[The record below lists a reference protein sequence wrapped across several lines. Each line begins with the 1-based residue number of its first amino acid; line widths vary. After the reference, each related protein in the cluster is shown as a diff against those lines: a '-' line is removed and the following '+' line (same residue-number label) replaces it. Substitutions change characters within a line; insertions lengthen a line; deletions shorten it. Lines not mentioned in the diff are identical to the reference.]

1 VKVMNRVT
9 LKHLFKNKKRT
20 LVTLIG
26 TIVSVAMIM
35 AVATLGFSFMD
46 FMQQAAIADGGSW
59 HVRYRNLTAEQVAAV
74 GNDSETVDMT
84 LQHYLGYTKLEGG
97 QNKNKPYLLLQATDK
112 KGFSLLP
119 FHLTSGRMPE
129 NGNEVVIS
137 EHIATNGGVEY
148 KIGDVLR
155 LEVGQRYRNE
165 DLVGGK
171 PLTGAK
177 PLYNDVS
184 YGATDGNETILTDGT
199 VQEFTVVGIMGRPGT
214 ENYSGPG
221 YTVLTYENQKDISAR
236 GDVDAYVTV
245 KHLTSDIYDYAN
257 DLAERNGIEHI
268 ALNNDLLRYSG
279 VFEND
284 TMRSTLYSFMVIII
298 LIIMVGSVALI
309 YNAFA
314 ISVSERARN
323 LGMLSSIGATKR
335 QKRNSVFFEGFLI
348 GLISI
353 PLGILF
359 GYLGIRVTM
368 AFIAPLLEST
378 FYVPAVPIEFRAVI
392 TPVTVIV
399 STVLSAVTILI
410 SVYIPAKRASRVTPI
425 DAIRQT
431 QDVKL
436 RSKDVKTSKVTRKL
450 FGFEAEIGLKNLK
463 RNRKRYR
470 VTVFSLM
477 ISVVLFLGVSTFTT
491 YLNKSFET
499 TDMGINFDV
508 AVSASGMDSETTN
521 QLFDGIR
528 QLDGVKESTSI
539 NKMYLNTY
547 FPENQLT
554 STAAQGLSDYWSG
567 RQEAEGEQTESI
579 YCEIN
584 LIAIDDASFA
594 EYAKQIGADESQ
606 LDGSAGLRAIAVNQ
620 AGFYDAEHQ
629 KFSIVKLLKNPEGE
643 QVVLQSV
650 EYDEEKE
657 ESVPFDLAAVTVVKE
672 TDVTP
677 QGVMVNYQS
686 NSLNLIVSNAVL
698 EEVAAMSNP
707 NMVSHFLYL
716 NSGDSEALTK
726 KINTFYNTNYSQ
738 TSGSFNVIDAY
749 QARNESQKLVTLLM
763 VLTGGFIA
771 LITLICIA
779 NIFNTISTS
788 IGLRKREFA
797 MLKSVGMTPGG
808 FNKMLRFESLFYGIK
823 ALLWGLPV
831 SFLLMALMYWTLSN
845 NFGFGFL
852 IPWQSVVIAILAVF
866 IVVGLTMMYSSSKVK
881 KENIIDALKDEN
893 L

>member
-1 VKVMNRVT
+1 MKVMNRVT
-9 LKHLFKNKKRT
+9 LKHLLKNKKRT

-46 FMQQAAIADGGSW
+46 FMQQSAIADSGSW
-59 HVRYRNLTAEQVAAV
+59 HVRYRNLTGEQVAAIQ
-74 GNDSETVDMT
+74 NDSETAELS
-84 LQHYLGYTKLEGG
+84 LQHYLGYAKLEGG
-97 QNKNKPYLLLQATDK
+97 QNKSKPYLLLQATDK
-112 KGFSLLP
+112 AGFSLLP
-119 FHLTSGRMPE
+119 YHLASGRMPE

-137 EHIATNGGVEY
+137 EHIATNGGVSY
-148 KIGDVLR
+148 QIGDVLR

-165 DLVGGK
+165 DLAGGQ

-177 PLYNDVS
+177 PIYNDVS
-184 YGATDGNETILTDGT
+184 YGATDGEETILTDGT
-199 VQEFTVVGIMGRPGT
+199 VREYTVVGIMGRPGT

-221 YTVLTYENQKDISAR
+221 YTVLTYEDQQDMDPK
-236 GDVDAYVTV
+236 GDVDAYLTV
-245 KHLTSDIYDYAN
+245 KHLSAKMYDDAN
-257 DLAERNGIEHI
+257 DFAERNGIDHL

-284 TMRSTLYSFMVIII
+284 TMRSTLYSFMGIII
-298 LIIMVGSVALI
+298 FIIMVGSVALI

-323 LGMLSSIGATKR
+323 LGMLSSVGATKR

-368 AFIAPLLEST
+368 VFIAPLLEST
-378 FYVPAVPIEFRAVI
+378 FSVPAVSIEFRAVI

-399 STVLSAVTILI
+399 STILSAVTIFI

-477 ISVVLFLGVSTFTT
+477 ISVVLFLSVSTFTT

-521 QLFDGIR
+521 QLFEGIR
-528 QLDGVKESTSI
+528 KLDGVKESTVV
-539 NKMYLNTY
+539 NQMYLNTY
-547 FPENQLT
+547 FSDQQLT
-554 STAAQGLSDYWSG
+554 DTAAEGLTDYWSG
-567 RQEAEGEQTESI
+567 RQETEDTQAKGI
-579 YCEIN
+579 YCEVN

-594 EYAKQIGADESQ
+594 EYAKQIGADVSQ

-620 AGFYDAEHQ
+620 AGFYDSEHQ

-643 QVVLQSV
+643 QIVLQSI

-657 ESVPFDLAAVTVVKE
+657 EFVPFDLAAVTVVKG
-672 TDVTP
+672 TDATP

-698 EEVAAMSNP
+698 EEIAAKNDP

-716 NSGDSEALTK
+716 NSGDSDALTK
-726 KINTFYNTNYSQ
+726 KINSFYNANYSQ
-738 TSGSFNVIDAY
+738 EGGSFNVVDAY
-749 QARNESQKLVTLLM
+749 QARHENEKIVTLLM

-831 SFLLMALMYWTLSN
+831 SFLLMAMMYWTLSH

-852 IPWQSVVIAILAVF
+852 VPWQSVIIAIVAVF